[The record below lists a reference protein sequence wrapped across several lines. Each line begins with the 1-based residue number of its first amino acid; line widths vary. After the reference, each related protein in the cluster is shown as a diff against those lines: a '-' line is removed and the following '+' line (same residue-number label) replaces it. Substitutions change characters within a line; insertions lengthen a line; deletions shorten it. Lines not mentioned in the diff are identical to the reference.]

1 MAFLG
6 DHPDFPALVRIVA
19 ERLQLLPV
27 LVLKD
32 YWATRVL
39 RAIAADAQL
48 EGQVI
53 FKGGTS
59 LSKGWKVIERF
70 SEDVDLLL
78 TGPAF
83 GDVPTGGGARER
95 LLKRVRAAVEAATP
109 LRLPSKENMTPEE
122 FSFFYFRGPYH
133 GHLRYPIP
141 TAEGERS
148 DAFNTVLVEMGFRG
162 GSHPHVSLPLNSLV
176 AEHLGEFPLDDPAA
190 LNGYEEDL
198 TPFAMELL
206 DPSRTL
212 VEKLLAIHVA
222 LVGNDLDR
230 FSPRHLYDVAQLFE
244 KLPAVE
250 TFVRGPELPG
260 LLHAAIDVSNRFYDA
275 QLNPETFDL
284 RRSPVFTL
292 NDVQAA
298 RLRARFESERGLYFG
313 HPPTFDGLLA
323 SLARLRAALGEE
335 TPATTRNERGT

>member
-1 MAFLG
+1 MAFLS

-39 RAIAADAQL
+39 RAVATDARL
-48 EGQVI
+48 RGQVI

-59 LSKGWKVIERF
+59 LSKGWKVIDRF

-78 TGPAF
+78 TGPAY
-83 GDVPTGGGARER
+83 GDVPAGGGARER
-95 LLKRVRAAVEAATP
+95 LLKQVRATVEAATP
-109 LRLPSKENMTPEE
+109 LRLPTRESIAAGE

-133 GHLRYPIP
+133 GYLRYPIP
-141 TAEGERS
+141 TAESGRA

-176 AEHLGEFPLDDPAA
+176 AEHLTRFPLDDPSA
-190 LNGYEEDL
+190 LDGYEEDL
-198 TPFAMELL
+198 APFDMELL

-222 LVGNDLDR
+222 LVHNDLER

-244 KLPAVE
+244 KLPAIE
-250 TFVRGPELPG
+250 GFVRSPELPV
-260 LLHAAIDVSNRFYDA
+260 LLRAAIEVSNRFYDA
-275 QLNPETFDL
+275 DLDPEAFDL
-284 RRSPVFTL
+284 RRSPVFALT
-292 NDVQAA
+292 DDQTA
-298 RLRARFESERGLYFG
+298 RLRARFESERSLYFG
-313 HPPTFDGLLA
+313 DPPTFDGVLA
-323 SLARLRAALGEE
+323 SFTRMRAVLEGASAAE
-335 TPATTRNERGT
+335 A

>member
-1 MAFLG
+1 MACLN

-39 RAIAADAQL
+39 RAIAADAPL
-48 EGQVI
+48 RGQAI

-59 LSKGWKVIERF
+59 LSKGWKVIDRF

-78 TGPAF
+78 TGPQY
-83 GDVPTGGGARER
+83 GDVPAGGGARER
-95 LLKRVRAAVEAATP
+95 LLKRVRLVVESATP
-109 LRLPSKENMTPEE
+109 LRLPSQENIAPGE
-122 FSFFYFRGPYH
+122 FPFYYFRGPYH
-133 GHLRYPIP
+133 SHLRYPIP
-141 TAEGERS
+141 AAQGERL
-148 DAFNTVLVEMGFRG
+148 DAFNTVLIEMGFRG
-162 GSHPHVSLPLNSLV
+162 GSHPHVSLPLNSLI
-176 AEHLGEFPLDDPAA
+176 ADHLAEFPLADPSA
-190 LNGYEEDL
+190 LEGYEEDL
-198 TPFAMELL
+198 APFAMELL

-222 LVGNDLDR
+222 LVTNDLDR

-250 TFVRGPELPG
+250 SFVRGSELPA
-260 LLHAAIDVSNRFYDA
+260 LLRAAIDVSNRFYDA
-275 QLNPETFDL
+275 ELDPEAFDL
-284 RRSPVFTL
+284 RRSPVFAL
-292 NDVQAA
+292 SDAQAG

-323 SLARLRAALGEE
+323 SLARLRGALGENASDL
-335 TPATTRNERGT
+335 TI

>member
-6 DHPDFPALVRIVA
+6 DHPEFSALVRIVA

-39 RAIAADAQL
+39 RAIAADAPL
-48 EGQVI
+48 RGQVI

-59 LSKGWKVIERF
+59 LSKGWKVIDRF

-78 TGPAF
+78 TGPAY
-83 GDVPTGGGARER
+83 GDVPAGGGARER
-95 LLKRVRAAVEAATP
+95 LLKRVRTVVEAATP
-109 LRLPSKENMTPEE
+109 LRLPSTENIAPGE
-122 FSFFYFRGPYH
+122 FPFYYFRGPYN

-141 TAEGERS
+141 TVESERA

-176 AEHLGEFPLDDPAA
+176 ADHLAAFPLDDPAA
-190 LNGYEEDL
+190 LIGYEEDL
-198 TPFAMELL
+198 APFAMELL

-222 LVGNDLDR
+222 LSTNDLDR
-230 FSPRHLYDVAQLFE
+230 FSPRHLYDVAQLFD
-244 KLPAVE
+244 KLPAIE
-250 TFVRGPELPG
+250 TFVRGTEFPALVR
-260 LLHAAIDVSNRFYDA
+260 AAIDVSNRFYDA
-275 QLNPETFDL
+275 NLHPEAFDL
-284 RRSPVFTL
+284 RRSPVFALT
-292 NDVQAA
+292 DDQTT

-313 HPPTFDGLLA
+313 QPPTFDGLLA
-323 SLARLRAALGEE
+323 SLARLRAALEE
-335 TPATTRNERGT
+335 NTLSGT